1 MGDIGDPYI
10 TVDDLKAYLRQ
21 GAELSN
27 KIAPGVANAL
37 LDDLFED
44 AIAAASNEI
53 ETEWCGRQ
61 FNKTDTATARL
72 YTPISGEMCLVDD
85 FHTTTDLVVKID
97 QDDDGVYETTLST
110 SDYTLQPSN
119 GVVDGQPG
127 WPYCRI
133 KIRERASYWFPCA
146 EESVEVTAKW
156 GWAAVPENVKAACR
170 MLAHD
175 NYKSKDNPFGVA
187 GFSEFG
193 VVRMRNNH
201 QVEKKLKKY
210 QRRKLAG

>member
-1 MGDIGDPYI
+1 MGAIGDPYI
-10 TVDDLKAYLRQ
+10 EVDDLKAFLRQ
-21 GAELSN
+21 GVEMSN
-27 KIAPGVANAL
+27 KIAPGVPNTF
-37 LDDLFED
+37 LDDLLAD
-44 AIAAASNEI
+44 AILAATDEI

-61 FNKTDTATARL
+61 FNKTTTASERV
-72 YTPISGEMCLVDD
+72 YTPISGEMCFVDD

-97 QDDDGVYETTLST
+97 LDDDGVYETTLDS
-110 SDYTLQPSN
+110 SDYTLQPTN

-127 WPYCRI
+127 WPFYRI
-133 KIRERASYWFPCA
+133 KLRASASNWFPCTD
-146 EESVEVTAKW
+146 ESVQVTAQW

-210 QRRKLAG
+210 RRRKLAG

>member
-10 TVDDLKAYLRQ
+10 ELDDLKAFLRQ
-21 GAELSN
+21 GTEIGN
-27 KIAPGVANAL
+27 KIAPGVPNTT
-37 LDDLFED
+37 LDDLLSD
-44 AIAAASNEI
+44 AILAATDEI

-61 FNKTDTATARL
+61 FNKTTTASARV
-72 YTPISGEMCLVDD
+72 YTPISSEMCFVDD
-85 FHTTTDLVVKID
+85 FHTTTDLVVKVD
-97 QDDDGVYETTLST
+97 LDDDGVYETTLST
-110 SDYTLQPSN
+110 SDYTLQPTN

-127 WPYCRI
+127 WPYYRI
-133 KIRERASYWFPCA
+133 KLRASTSYWFPCSD
-146 EESVEVTAKW
+146 ESVQVTAQW

-175 NYKSKDNPFGVA
+175 NFKSKDNPFGVA

-210 QRRKLAG
+210 RRRKLAG